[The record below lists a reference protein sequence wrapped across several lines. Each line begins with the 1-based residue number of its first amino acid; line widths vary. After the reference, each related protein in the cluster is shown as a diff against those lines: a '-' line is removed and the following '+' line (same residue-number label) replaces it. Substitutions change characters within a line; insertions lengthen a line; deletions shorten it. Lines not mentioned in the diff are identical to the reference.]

1 MKKLFLLLTLAAAT
15 LTAAAQKQAT
25 CHIEGTFLYTP
36 HDTVVHLLP
45 FPGDSRSHPFTAIP
59 VKDGHFAYDFR
70 TDDIGAPFSLWARDD
85 ERMGFWTTGVFLAVD
100 DTLHFT
106 FDRPRR
112 SPVMEARSADNREL
126 AAFRD
131 TCNRRFNF
139 RETFEGSYDFACS
152 DTPHEPT
159 PEENEQRRANILG
172 QEAYETDYIGRHTG
186 LTGLYLI
193 MDKMFKCKE
202 NTPEPYAE
210 LYRTRYAHLFPEN
223 SMHTYIRAM
232 LDVRKVRVGEQLP
245 DLNAPDAEGRMHSL
259 REETR
264 GRVAWVDFWASW
276 CGPCR
281 RVSRAM
287 IPVYE
292 AWKDRGFTV
301 VGISRDKDV
310 KDMQTA
316 AQKDGYPW
324 LNLVLLGDD
333 YHRWYSP
340 LPQASGATYLVD
352 RDGTIIAINPTV
364 EEVEAQLGKLL
375 PQEPETSR

>member
-1 MKKLFLLLTLAAAT
+1 MKKLFFLLTLAAAT
-15 LTAAAQKQAT
+15 LTAAAQKQVT

-36 HDTVVHLLP
+36 RDTVVHLLP

-70 TDDIGAPFSLWARDD
+70 TDDAGAPFSLWAKDD
-85 ERMGFWTTGVFLAVD
+85 ERMGFWTPGVFLAVD
-100 DTLHFT
+100 DTLRFT

-139 RETFEGSYDFACS
+139 RETFEGPYDFAYN
-152 DTPHEPT
+152 DTSHEYT
-159 PEENEQRRANILG
+159 TEEKELRRANILG
-172 QEAYETDYIGRHTG
+172 QDAYETDYIGRHTG

-202 NTPEPYAE
+202 NTPEPYVE

-223 SMHTYIRAM
+223 SMHAYIRAM
-232 LDVRKVRVGEQLP
+232 LDVRKVKVGEQLP
-245 DLNAPDAEGRMHSL
+245 DLNAPDADGRMHSL

-264 GRVAWVDFWASW
+264 GQVAWVDFWASW

-316 AQKDGYPW
+316 IRKDGYPW

-333 YHRWYSP
+333 DQRWYSP
-340 LPQASGATYLVD
+340 LPQATGATYLVD
-352 RDGTIIAINPTV
+352 RDGTILAIGPTV
-364 EEVEAQLGKLL
+364 EEVEDLLEKLL
-375 PQEPETSR
+375 TQESETPR